1 MVWKSPLARNARTV
15 SKPIPV
21 LAPVTTA
28 RFVPRGSFVDDD
40 AADAT
45 TPTRGRCDAR
55 VVVII
60 IIIIIGIE

>member
-28 RFVPRGSFVDDD
+28 RFVPRVSFVADDD
-40 AADAT
+40 DDADAT
-45 TPTRGRCDAR
+45 TRG
-55 VVVII
+55 VIVII
-60 IIIIIGIE
+60 VIIGIE